1 MVIQVREAELGIAVS
16 PREWGERL
24 HRFVADHGGARVRLR
39 VMRPEDVISESFDVL
54 VIDDLTSYLT
64 RRLVQQAQSGGKS
77 VLGVFDGVEFPEG
90 EQRLR
95 TLGVDS
101 VIDAHASPEEFIREA
116 GRIHTGTTSTLPAPG
131 VTPPAD
137 PQNDE
142 HLRGRI
148 TAVSGPTGGVGRT
161 EMAVALAG
169 ACRFEGESVVLVD
182 GDDLAPSLAQRLGL
196 PLHPNLRTAVDALH
210 HRTGG
215 LAGSLSF
222 PRHLR
227 VDVLAGLANPK
238 DWIELR
244 SGDVVEVIRELADER
259 ARVIVDIG
267 GRIEDLSF
275 HGGPARNGLARAILS
290 SADDVIAVGL
300 PSPIGLARMIE
311 WLADAGPL
319 LGQKPVHCVFNR
331 VSKSS
336 FQRSEVEREF
346 TRSFEPDSLS
356 FVPEDRRVLEAAWA
370 GEAVPQGQF
379 SKAVASIARFLVAGH
394 PAERIEA

>member
-1 MVIQVREAELGIAVS
+1 VIQVREAELGIAVS
-16 PREWGERL
+16 PRDWGERL

-39 VMRPEDVISESFDVL
+39 VMRPEDVISEHFDVL

-64 RRLVQQAQSGGKS
+64 RRLVQQAQAGGKS
-77 VLGVFDGVEFPEG
+77 VLGVFDGTEFPEG

-95 TLGVDS
+95 TLGVDA
-101 VIDAHASPEEFIREA
+101 VIDSHASPEEFIREV
-116 GRIHTGTTSTLPAPG
+116 GRILIGAISTSPAPG
-131 VTPPAD
+131 AVQPED
-137 PQNDE
+137 PEDGE
-142 HLRGRI
+142 HRGGQI
-148 TAVSGPTGGVGRT
+148 TAVAGPTGGVGRT
-161 EMAVALAG
+161 EMAVALAA
-169 ACRFEGESVVLVD
+169 ACRYEGESVVLID
-182 GDDLAPSLAQRLGL
+182 GDDLTPSIAQRLGL

-215 LAGSLSF
+215 LGGSLSF

-259 ARVIVDIG
+259 ERVIVDVG

-290 SADDVIAVGL
+290 AADDVIAVGL

-319 LGQKPVHCVFNR
+319 LDQKPVHCVFNR
-331 VSKSS
+331 MGKSS
-336 FQRSEVEREF
+336 FQRSEIEREF
-346 TRSFEPDSLS
+346 TRSYEPESLS

-379 SKAVASIARFLVAGH
+379 SKAVSSIARLLVAGQ